1 MSKLYDQ
8 VKVYVKSTDLIG
20 KKTGS
25 DGVTFKED
33 TDKNI
38 NVKIN
43 LKKASRPW
51 TKTEK
56 IDFTVHVDSTDPRF
70 TFGQWGETK
79 VAKRY
84 FKTGYFFQSV

>member
-20 KKTGS
+20 KDGS

-43 LKKASRPW
+43 LKKASLRGQRQR
-51 TKTEK
+51 KL
-56 IDFTVHVDSTDPRF
+56 ILQFHVDSTDPRF
-70 TFGQWGETK
+70 TFGNGERQRLQ
-79 VAKRY
+79 AIL
-84 FKTGYFFQSV
+84 